1 MRKIIRFG
9 VGGLIIASVIGG
21 AGLWYIN
28 HKANLAAG
36 DMLTEAAAYVDQNL
50 DGFSLSYG
58 DYSAN
63 GLTRSL
69 TISDVALTSDDGDSL
84 TMDQITISADD
95 DSIHVIDAFQIS
107 LTEKGESLG
116 TIGALEIRNAAI
128 LKTDLRAL
136 AIDPMRLAQ
145 SLVIDRIILKDTE
158 FRKDGDSLRFSRFEL
173 TDIKDASMG
182 ISVEDLMAES
192 YGDTISVSALSV
204 DRMDILPLMLWNE
217 DAMIRDQLGISEFE
231 IKNLKATSATGTIET
246 KLIAVSDIR
255 RDRGMLTSID
265 IVIDDM
271 ISTSDLMNR
280 PEIEAIM
287 MTTGIDNVVV
297 DLLMNYEVSLEKE
310 TVSMTYGMD
319 VADLGK
325 LDISG
330 LVTGMDKQT
339 YEMIFANA
347 SGDIPQTMLTRT
359 SLALDHFDL
368 IYTDDMLADI
378 MLDAYSGGNRD
389 ALAENVSSSIL
400 FYGMLSQQLDFVQ
413 PLAAATSDF
422 IRGGNRFAISLKAK
436 APLNQGTAVEAMR
449 DGTISDFVTLMASG
463 S

>member
-28 HKANLAAG
+28 HKVNLAAG

-158 FRKDGDSLRFSRFEL
+158 FRKDGDSFRFRRFEL

-246 KLIAVSDIR
+246 KFIAVSDIR

-271 ISTSDLMNR
+271 ISTPDLMNR

-347 SGDIPQTMLTRT
+347 SGDI
-359 SLALDHFDL
+359 
-368 IYTDDMLADI
+368 
-378 MLDAYSGGNRD
+378 
-389 ALAENVSSSIL
+389 
-400 FYGMLSQQLDFVQ
+400 
-413 PLAAATSDF
+413 
-422 IRGGNRFAISLKAK
+422 
-436 APLNQGTAVEAMR
+436 
-449 DGTISDFVTLMASG
+449 
-463 S
+463 

>member
-1 MRKIIRFG
+1 
-9 VGGLIIASVIGG
+9 
-21 AGLWYIN
+21 
-28 HKANLAAG
+28 
-36 DMLTEAAAYVDQNL
+36 
-50 DGFSLSYG
+50 
-58 DYSAN
+58 
-63 GLTRSL
+63 
-69 TISDVALTSDDGDSL
+69 
-84 TMDQITISADD
+84 
-95 DSIHVIDAFQIS
+95 
-107 LTEKGESLG
+107 
-116 TIGALEIRNAAI
+116 
-128 LKTDLRAL
+128 
-136 AIDPMRLAQ
+136 
-145 SLVIDRIILKDTE
+145 
-158 FRKDGDSLRFSRFEL
+158 
-173 TDIKDASMG
+173 
-182 ISVEDLMAES
+182 MAES

-271 ISTSDLMNR
+271 ISTPDLMNR

-297 DLLMNYEVSLEKE
+297 DLLMNYEVSLKKE

-347 SGDIPQTMLTRT
+347 SGDIPQTILTRT

>member
-107 LTEKGESLG
+107 LTEKGENLG

-158 FRKDGDSLRFSRFEL
+158 FRKDGDSFRFSRFEL

-192 YGDTISVSALSV
+192 YGDTISVSALS
-204 DRMDILPLMLWNE
+204 RSHGYP
-217 DAMIRDQLGISEFE
+217 ASY
-231 IKNLKATSATGTIET
+231 A
-246 KLIAVSDIR
+246 
-255 RDRGMLTSID
+255 
-265 IVIDDM
+265 
-271 ISTSDLMNR
+271 
-280 PEIEAIM
+280 
-287 MTTGIDNVVV
+287 
-297 DLLMNYEVSLEKE
+297 LE
-310 TVSMTYGMD
+310 
-319 VADLGK
+319 
-325 LDISG
+325 
-330 LVTGMDKQT
+330 
-339 YEMIFANA
+339 
-347 SGDIPQTMLTRT
+347 
-359 SLALDHFDL
+359 
-368 IYTDDMLADI
+368 
-378 MLDAYSGGNRD
+378 
-389 ALAENVSSSIL
+389 
-400 FYGMLSQQLDFVQ
+400 
-413 PLAAATSDF
+413 
-422 IRGGNRFAISLKAK
+422 
-436 APLNQGTAVEAMR
+436 
-449 DGTISDFVTLMASG
+449 
-463 S
+463 